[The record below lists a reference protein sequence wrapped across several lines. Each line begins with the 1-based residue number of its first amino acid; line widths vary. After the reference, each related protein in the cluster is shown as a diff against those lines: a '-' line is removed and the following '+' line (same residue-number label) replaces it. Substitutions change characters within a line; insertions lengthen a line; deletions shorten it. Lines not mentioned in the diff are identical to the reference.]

1 MAAPSID
8 QLFKDTGTVKKQ
20 PKTAQTITPTYQ
32 PSQKDQILTVPG
44 YREHLQSLRD
54 NRATL
59 SSQDLLKQMFKQDPD
74 VSATVGSFLTLSDT
88 EMTMLVR
95 DADGNIDTTATT
107 QLPKLVRAL
116 FASTTYLEGFQLKPG
131 LRMFCQEMRY
141 LLMLRGAV
149 GNELVFDQKLVPSR
163 LQHVDMASIE
173 WFEKNP
179 NEYKP
184 RQKVQGKNEGVV
196 LDIPS
201 FFVSFHR
208 RDPTSIYANSDFV
221 SVINTAAARTQVIN
235 DLYRIMQIT
244 GFPRIDIKVLE
255 ETLNENAPAEIRQD
269 PQKLRAWASDR
280 LNDVAANF
288 AELRSDQS
296 FVHMDSIE
304 ASILN
309 DKNPG
314 AGLDITSVIEVLN
327 AQNQAALKTMAT
339 VIGRGTGAAG
349 VASVEARIA
358 AMNADQLNVPIAEQ
372 LSKALT
378 FLINVFG
385 IQGFVEVNFAPAELR
400 PSLELEPQKTL
411 RATRLRQDLSDGLI
425 TDVEYHLMVY
435 NRLPQAGTPELSGT
449 GFMTPVDTTNAGNVT
464 PNSDPLG
471 ASQAPSGGKMAKSN
485 GKLGSKKPAKSNT
498 AVKAALALLS
508 SEEEE

>member
-8 QLFKDTGTVKKQ
+8 KLFADTGTVKKQ
-20 PKTAQTITPTYQ
+20 PKTAQSITGTFQ
-32 PSQKDQILTVPG
+32 PSQKDQILTVPT

-54 NRATL
+54 QRQSL
-59 SSQDLLKQMFKQDPD
+59 SSQELLKQMFKGDPD

-95 DADGNIDTTATT
+95 DADGNIDTSATT

-116 FASTTYLEGFQLKPG
+116 FASTTYLEGFQFKPG
-131 LRMFCQEMRY
+131 VRMFCQEMRY

-149 GNELVFDQKLVPSR
+149 GNELVFDKNLVPSR
-163 LQHVDMASIE
+163 LQHVDMVSIE

-184 RQKVQGKNEGVV
+184 RQKVAGKNEGVM

-208 RDPTSIYANSDFV
+208 RDPTSIYATSDFV
-221 SVINTAAARTQVIN
+221 SVINTAAARVQVIN

-244 GFPRIDIKVLE
+244 GFPRIDISVLE
-255 ETLNENAPAEIRQD
+255 ETLTENAPAEVRAS
-269 PQKLRAWASDR
+269 PEKLRQWAADR

-296 FVHMDSIE
+296 FVHMDSIS
-304 ASILN
+304 AKILN
-309 DKNPG
+309 DKAPG
-314 AGLDITSVIEVLN
+314 ASLDITSVIDVLN
-327 AQNQAALKTMAT
+327 SQNQAALKTMAT
-339 VIGRGTGAAG
+339 VIGRGSGAAG

-372 LSKALT
+372 LSKAFT
-378 FLINVFG
+378 FLMNVFG
-385 IQGFVEVNFAPAELR
+385 LPGFVEVTFAPAELR
-400 PSLELEPQKTL
+400 PQLELEPQKTL
-411 RATRLRQDLSDGLI
+411 RATRLRQDLSDGII
-425 TDVEYHLMVY
+425 TDVEYHLMMY
-435 NRLPQAGTPELSGT
+435 NRLPPPDAPELSGT
-449 GFMTPVDTTNAGNVT
+449 GFMTPVDTTSAGDVT

-471 ASQAPSGGKMAKSN
+471 ASQAPAGGKMAKSN
-485 GKLGSKKPAKSNT
+485 GKLGSKKPGKST
-498 AVKAALALLS
+498 T
-508 SEEEE
+508 